1 MFNRNAET
9 IMIDN
14 KERIDEMNDVL
25 RDAYRIIDDPEIIE
39 QQPIL
44 DPGRI
49 IFSRKTA
56 QITNSSPSVVDQLDL
71 KRVVDFSGDAMTAMY
86 RIAPLDTWA
95 IFVSQD
101 QEQLAKQLLMAFRRQ
116 IVKLEKGDPFTKA
129 PKIFA
134 VPVAQDEKELR
145 QTWKQEIT

>member
-129 PKIFA
+129 PKIFT

>member
-1 MFNRNAET
+1 
-9 IMIDN
+9 MIDN

-49 IFSRKTA
+49 VFSRKTA

-129 PKIFA
+129 PKIFT

-145 QTWKQEIT
+145 QSWKQEIT